1 MRFFAIEPWEQW
13 LRALLARSPLAR
25 PGGQT
30 STEDEL
36 AEVIG
41 LQSIDEASIGRSPS
55 FPFAQR
61 RAYDP
66 YRTVYFDEGSGPPLV
81 FVHGLG
87 GNVTHFEFV
96 ARELANDHRVAGLD
110 LVGFGASAKPRVRYE
125 IELLR
130 DHLLAFLEE
139 RDLRGAVVVGHSLG
153 GAVAV
158 AAALERPDLMKGLVL
173 LGAAGLA
180 PLPWWM
186 RLSAPLLLWELPLFY
201 LLQLTAG
208 LILDQVFVDSPEENP
223 YVRHFRQA
231 SMQDRSG
238 FPNLRDFAR
247 VSTTAVRALIRSDFS
262 GRLQSLSVPVLA
274 LWGDSDKLVA
284 LPGVRESIER
294 LPRSRLVVLERCGH
308 LSMIERPRE
317 VVAEVRRFLADP
329 P

>member
-13 LRALLARSPLAR
+13 LGTLLTRSPLGR
-25 PGGQT
+25 PNGRT
-30 STEDEL
+30 STRDEL
-36 AEVIG
+36 AEVVAI
-41 LQSIDEASIGRSPS
+41 QSINEASIGRSPS
-55 FPFAQR
+55 FPFSQR
-61 RAYDP
+61 RAEDP

-96 ARELANDHRVAGLD
+96 ARELAGDHRVAGFD
-110 LVGFGASAKPRVRYE
+110 LVGFGATDKPRVRYE
-125 IELLR
+125 IALLR
-130 DHLLAFLEE
+130 DHLLAFLEARGL
-139 RDLRGAVVVGHSLG
+139 RDAVVVGHSLG
-153 GAVAV
+153 GAVAL
-158 AAALERPDLMKGLVL
+158 AAALERPELMRGLVL

-186 RLSAPLLLWELPLFY
+186 RLSAPLFLWELPLFY
-201 LLQLTAG
+201 LLQLTAN
-208 LILDQVFVDSPEENP
+208 LILDQVFVDSAEENP

-231 SMQDRSG
+231 SMQDRPG
-238 FPNLRDFAR
+238 LPNLRDFAR
-247 VSTTAVRALIRSDFS
+247 VLTSAVRALIRSDFS
-262 GRLQSLSVPVLA
+262 GRLQELEVPVLA
-274 LWGDSDKLVA
+274 LWGDSDRLVA

-294 LPRSRLVVLERCGH
+294 LPRSRLVILERCGH